1 MPTGGAA
8 LHRGV
13 RSWEDA
19 RRQTGEIT
27 TGGNDES
34 GEWVV
39 DDDCYDYDE
48 EMWVCPVCSRQFR
61 SDVDLGKHLNSGTHD
76 NARYFCGE
84 CDRTFS
90 SLTGLTQHQTST
102 GHSPRQQRLV
112 HAVISDARNAGL
124 LMLTDGSMSTLPP
137 EATLYFDGAARPNPG
152 RGGYGYHINDN
163 VRRGVLIASGSG
175 SVSGRVTNNQA
186 EYFALVMGLQEAA
199 RQGIRRLHVRGDSQL
214 VIRQMRG
221 EYNVNSPNMET
232 AHAAA
237 SRAARGFQ
245 VVTYEHI
252 DRSDNALAD
261 ELAGDGVDM

>member
-1 MPTGGAA
+1 M
-8 LHRGV
+8 HRGV
-13 RSWEDA
+13 RSWENA
-19 RRQTGEIT
+19 RQQTGVIT
-27 TGGNDES
+27 TGSGGET

-39 DDDCYDYDE
+39 DDDEYYDYED

-76 NARYFCGE
+76 SARYFCGD

-112 HAVISDARNAGL
+112 HTVISDARNSGQL
-124 LMLTDGSMSTLPP
+124 LLTNGSMSTLPP

-152 RGGYGYHINDN
+152 RGGYGFHINDD
-163 VRRGVLIASGSG
+163 VRRGVLIASDSG
-175 SVSGRVTNNQA
+175 SVPGRVTNNEA
-186 EYFALVMGLQEAA
+186 EYFALVEGLLEAA

-221 EYNVNSPNMET
+221 EYHVSSPNMVK

-237 SRAARGFQ
+237 KRAAKGFQ

-252 DRSDNALAD
+252 DRSDNAFAD
-261 ELAGDGVDM
+261 ELAGEGVSM